1 MTQREIFLDEQGT
14 PEGDY
19 LRRFLKD
26 RDGRKTL
33 LYILSRMGF
42 FSVHDT
48 PEQAAVRN
56 AAVMLLNDI
65 QEKTGF
71 SLDMDF
77 IH

>member
-1 MTQREIFLDEQGT
+1 MTEREIFLDGLGT
-14 PEGDY
+14 PSGDY
-19 LRRFLKD
+19 LTRFVKD
-26 RDGRKTL
+26 KDGRKTL
-33 LYILSRMGF
+33 LYILSRMGY

-56 AAVMLLNDI
+56 AAVLLLDDI
-65 QEKTGF
+65 RKKTGF